1 MLSADRI
8 EVSVRRA
15 RGLRAIIRIVGSR
28 RSAGNVNP
36 DPEALQGIN
45 LREYWSLISK
55 RTATRPK
62 EVGPSIP
69 DAYDRL
75 PDERSITNHSADS

>member
-36 DPEALQGIN
+36 DPEALSGN
-45 LREYWSLISK
+45 KSK
-55 RTATRPK
+55 G
-62 EVGPSIP
+62 V
-69 DAYDRL
+69 L
-75 PDERSITNHSADS
+75 VFN